1 MSQGVAAAGKRCVR
15 VCVVVVLV
23 VVVVVV
29 VVVVDY
35 RFVCG
40 WKLIQIAF
48 QLMND
53 LPQRDFDGRVPP
65 VLIGR

>member
-1 MSQGVAAAGKRCVR
+1 MSQGLQQRGRV
-15 VCVVVVLV
+15 VCVCVCVCVCVFVVEVEV
-23 VVVVVV
+23 E
-29 VVVVDY
+29 VDY

-40 WKLIQIAF
+40 WELIQIAF

-53 LPQRDFDGRVPP
+53 LPQRDFDCRVPP